1 MKRISITLVFLL
13 LILTLSPSK
22 AYTQDNKFFD
32 VVGEIAYGEE
42 CLKTWQI
49 DEASAIANK
58 LLSTAA
64 ENPYVCFFAGE
75 VCFYEGN
82 YKESLSFLNEA
93 QKEPG
98 IAQNAKEFY
107 DFVDKI
113 YQTTN
118 NFKEIKTAHF
128 LFRYAEDKDAILVD
142 YALNTLEKA
151 YHAIGNDLNYFP
163 KEPIL
168 VEVFPDAESFC
179 TISTLTKEEIETS
192 GTVAICLFNRVI
204 ITSPRLQPRGYQWL
218 DTLTHEYVHY
228 VIMKKTYNRVPIWLH
243 EGIAKYE
250 ENR

>member
-1 MKRISITLVFLL
+1 MKRLFITLVFLL
-13 LILTLSPSK
+13 PILTLFTGT
-22 AYTQDNKFFD
+22 AHAQYEEKFFD

-58 LLSTAA
+58 LLSTAT
-64 ENPYVCFFAGE
+64 ENPYVLFFVGE
-75 VCFYEGN
+75 VRFYEGN
-82 YKESLSFLNEA
+82 YKESLSFLKEA

-98 IAQNAKEFY
+98 IAQNAQEFY

-118 NFKEIKTAHF
+118 NFKEVKTKHF
-128 LFRYAEDKDAILVD
+128 LFRYAEDQDAILVD

-151 YHAIGNDLNYFP
+151 YKAVGNDLSYFP

-192 GTVAICLFNRVI
+192 GTVAICLFNRV
-204 ITSPRLQPRGYQWL
+204 SPEDINGSIHLP
-218 DTLTHEYVHY
+218 
-228 VIMKKTYNRVPIWLH
+228 MSTYTT
-243 EGIAKYE
+243 
-250 ENR
+250 